1 MKRDAESSGLES
13 AAQLRLAFARCDCV
27 VTGGPIVDSITVILP
42 PTAKV
47 NDVKWGLARNIYQGT
62 RIWLAPSTFHLR
74 INGTH
79 VPYTVPLAEC
89 SDLQF
94 ELVMNT

>member
-1 MKRDAESSGLES
+1 MKRDAESSGFEN
-13 AAQLRLAFARCDCV
+13 AAQLRLTCEHCDCV

-47 NDVKWGLARNIYQGT
+47 DDVKWGLARNVYQGT

-74 INGTH
+74 INGKH

-89 SDLQF
+89 SNLQF
-94 ELVMNT
+94 ELVMNM

>member
-1 MKRDAESSGLES
+1 M
-13 AAQLRLAFARCDCV
+13 
-27 VTGGPIVDSITVILP
+27 DSITVTLP

-47 NDVKWGLARNIYQGT
+47 DDVKWGLARNVYQGT
-62 RIWLAPSTFHLR
+62 KIWLAPSTFHLR
-74 INGTH
+74 VNGKH

-89 SDLQF
+89 SALQF